1 MFVLGYALGIAGVE
15 AEAATGEAMGEAIAE
30 GTAEAAM
37 AAVAMGEAMAV
48 DTMVVAMADIMAGAM
63 GEDIMEETTIIMAED
78 IITDFTAMAHIIIR
92 SLTMGITP
100 TTITHTLIIM
110 DTIQLRPRMEQHT
123 AIFQVEM

>member
-1 MFVLGYALGIAGVE
+1 MFVLGYTLDIAGVE
-15 AEAATGEAMGEAIAE
+15 AEAAATGEAMGEAIAE
-30 GTAEAAM
+30 GTAEADM

-100 TTITHTLIIM
+100 TTITHIIM